1 MTYTVIFVPSEA
13 SSQLE
18 QLGTKGKFWY
28 RTEEDKR
35 VLFKEGR
42 PGTGE
47 NWAEKACCE
56 IACLL
61 GLPHAEYD
69 LATYNNKQGV
79 ASPSFVPKDGRL
91 ILGNELLS
99 KVFASDH
106 YDPDAKYRDSQHAL
120 RRVAAVLLRKTVGM
134 PLGWFCPPEIRN
146 AFGVF
151 SGYLLLDA
159 LAGNQDRHHENWGLI
174 FTPEPPLLHL
184 APTFDHASS
193 LGRNE
198 TDENRLER
206 LGTKDVGRSVEHY
219 AERAR
224 SSLYETPS
232 SKRPMST
239 LTAFSEAMKI
249 TPEAGQYWLQQLS
262 SISPDMFS
270 TVLHQIPDD
279 WISRQAIDFAHR
291 MLITN
296 QARLL
301 ELGNKQ

>member
-1 MTYTVIFVPSEA
+1 MTYLVVLVPSEA

-56 IACLL
+56 IARLL

-79 ASPSFVPKDGRL
+79 VSPSFVPKDGRL

-106 YDPDAKYRDSQHAL
+106 YDPDSKYQGSQHTL
-120 RRVAAVLLRKTVGM
+120 RRVASVLRHQKVGT
-134 PLGWFCPPEIRN
+134 PLGWLCPPEIRN

-198 TDENRLER
+198 TDKNRLER
-206 LGTKDVGRSVEHY
+206 LGTKDVGRSVKYY

-224 SSLYETPS
+224 SSLYESQS

-249 TPEAGQYWLQQLS
+249 APEAGQYWLQRLLF
-262 SISPDMFS
+262 ISPDMFS
-270 TVLHQIPDD
+270 TVLNQIPDD
-279 WISRQAIDFAHR
+279 WISLPARDFAHR
-291 MLITN
+291 MLIIN

-301 ELGNKQ
+301 ELGNNQ